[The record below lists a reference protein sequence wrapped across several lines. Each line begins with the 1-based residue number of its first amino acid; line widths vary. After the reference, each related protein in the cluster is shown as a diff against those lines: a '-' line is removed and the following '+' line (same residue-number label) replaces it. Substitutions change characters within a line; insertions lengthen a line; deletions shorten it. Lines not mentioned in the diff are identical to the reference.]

1 MRRLT
6 PPLLF
11 LVLLISAAPADAA
24 YLSLKGAPASGPSK
38 YDRVHVETFGPRD
51 ARNVL
56 ILVPGTGGGSHSLAP
71 IARDYVRGV
80 KGLQVWSLDRR
91 EQAFQDL
98 KVLGRGDP
106 AKSAAHYL
114 GFKYKRTTAATAR
127 FAGGWGLATSLN
139 DIRRVVLKARAGGRR
154 RVFLGGHSR
163 GASTAAAYAAWD
175 FKGRAGYRDLDGLF
189 LIDGGLLGSIA
200 GGSVKQLSRSSARR
214 QLREIRG
221 GMVFNDPLGAGVPE
235 ISTIFLN
242 VAAQHAAKLP
252 QQSSPLRS
260 LAILPT
266 TLKPPFAVT
275 NEAFLGRIFDKATS
289 PKGFEALRL
298 NAGKLGARGNP
309 RPWIS
314 GERTPL
320 QTFAKTFSQAKPNAT
335 EWYFPQRLILD
346 IAAANP
352 MRRDAVA
359 SSLGLRLW
367 HTKQIDT
374 PLFVAQTDLTRGG
387 VKKGALRLVKTS
399 KIKRYAIQ
407 TDTGMSHLDA
417 VLAPRRTNVFTR
429 SGTKF
434 LRELAAKRRRR

>member
-1 MRRLT
+1 MRRLA
-6 PPLLF
+6 PILPV
-11 LVLLISAAPADAA
+11 LVALACSPAAHAS
-24 YLSLKGAPASGPSK
+24 YLPVKGAPAAGPSTF
-38 YDRVHVETFGPRD
+38 DRVHIETFGSSK
-51 ARNVL
+51 AKNVL
-56 ILVPGTGGGSHSLAP
+56 VLIPGTGGGSHSLAP

-80 KGLQVWSLDRR
+80 KGLQVWSVDRR

-98 KVLGRGDP
+98 DVLKRGNP
-106 AKSAAHYL
+106 SKSAAHYL
-114 GFKYKRTTAATAR
+114 GFKYRRTTAENAA
-127 FAGGWGLATSLN
+127 FAADWGLATSLN

-200 GGSVKQLSRSSARR
+200 GGSVRQLSPANVNG
-214 QLREIRG
+214 QVREIRG
-221 GMVFNDPLGAGVPE
+221 GKVFNDPLGAGIPE
-235 ISTIFLN
+235 IGTIFLN
-242 VAAQHAAKLP
+242 VAAQYAAKLP
-252 QQSSPLRS
+252 SRSSPLRS
-260 LAILPT
+260 LAILPAA
-266 TLKPPFAVT
+266 LKPPFAVT

-289 PKGFEALRL
+289 PRGFEALRL
-298 NAGKLGARGNP
+298 NAGRVAAKGHP
-309 RPWIS
+309 RPWVD

-320 QTFAKTFSQAKPNAT
+320 QTFAKTFAQARPNAT

-346 IAAANP
+346 IAVANP

-374 PLFVAQTDLTRGG
+374 PLFVAQTDLTHGS
-387 VKKGALRLVKTS
+387 VKKGAQRLINTS
-399 KIKRYAIQ
+399 KIRTYAIQ

-434 LRELAAKRRRR
+434 LNKILARPTR

>member
-1 MRRLT
+1 M
-6 PPLLF
+6 
-11 LVLLISAAPADAA
+11 
-24 YLSLKGAPASGPSK
+24 GPSK
-38 YDRVHVETFGPRD
+38 YDRVHIETFGSSK
-51 ARNVL
+51 AKNVL
-56 ILVPGTGGGSHSLAP
+56 VLVPGTGAGSHSLAP
-71 IARDYVRGV
+71 VAEDLVKGV
-80 KGLQVWSLDRR
+80 KGLQVWSVDRR

-98 KVLGRGDP
+98 NVLKQGDP
-106 AKSAAHYL
+106 GKSAAHYL
-114 GFKYKRTTAATAR
+114 GFKYRRTAGAKAK

-139 DIRRVVLKARAGGRR
+139 DIRRVVLRARAGGKR

-175 FKGRAGYRDLDGLF
+175 FKGRAGYKDIDGLV

-200 GGSVKQLSRSSARR
+200 GGSVRQLSKTSATK

-221 GMVFNDPLGAGVPE
+221 GKVFNDPLGAGIPE
-235 ISTIFLN
+235 IGTIFLN

-252 QQSSPLRS
+252 AQASPLRD
-260 LAILPT
+260 LAILPAA
-266 TLKPPFAVT
+266 LKPPFAAT
-275 NEAFLGRIFDKATS
+275 NEAFLGRIFDKETS

-298 NAGKLGARGNP
+298 NAGGVAPAGDP
-309 RPWIS
+309 RPWVD
-314 GERTPL
+314 GEKTSL
-320 QTFAKTFSQAKPNAT
+320 QTFAKTFSQARPNAT

-374 PLFVAQTDLTRGG
+374 PLFVAQTDLTKGG
-387 VKKGALRLVKTS
+387 VKQGALRLIRTSRIKT
-399 KIKRYAIQ
+399 YAIQ
-407 TDTGMSHLDA
+407 TDSSMSHLDA

-429 SGTKF
+429 SATKF
-434 LRELAAKRRRR
+434 LNKQLAKKPRKR